1 MKNYKLTLLALVA
14 LITFS
19 CSKDE
24 TTSSNNDSDTGSE
37 TYTSNIQSNSAEEA
51 YIEVEDVEGGIIIE
65 GATLESG
72 SLTPNELTSFE
83 LDATEY
89 TGLQGEGFEMVLQ
102 VESDYAG
109 AYIQLLEEDGSM
121 SSNYF
126 DVPNPFS
133 YVYRSTPKSKVKPN
147 VLSHR
152 SAVKTNDTEDEI
164 TIDIDFEETV
174 TEGTFCY
181 VICVYDTNGN
191 ISAPIEVCVEVEA
204 WGGNSDVVGEWD
216 FIKTVEYADGVFDGQ
231 FIAGVTECFDISPY
245 NCYTSADSYE
255 EVTFSKQEC
264 ELINEGVLT
273 LNADGTMELY
283 DKYTDSYYDNVE
295 GSDNWCEYEYNT
307 YVEET
312 RYTGNWSYDEE
323 SNELFI
329 VAFEETI
336 ISHTKNGEDYV
347 SPWYEDFTSE
357 LMIEATV
364 ETLNGT
370 ELVLKDEYL
379 DGDYDFESDTFFN
392 VTYTNYIYFEK

>member
-1 MKNYKLTLLALVA
+1 
-14 LITFS
+14 
-19 CSKDE
+19 
-24 TTSSNNDSDTGSE
+24 
-37 TYTSNIQSNSAEEA
+37 
-51 YIEVEDVEGGIIIE
+51 
-65 GATLESG
+65 
-72 SLTPNELTSFE
+72 
-83 LDATEY
+83 
-89 TGLQGEGFEMVLQ
+89 
-102 VESDYAG
+102 
-109 AYIQLLEEDGSM
+109 
-121 SSNYF
+121 
-126 DVPNPFS
+126 
-133 YVYRSTPKSKVKPN
+133 
-147 VLSHR
+147 
-152 SAVKTNDTEDEI
+152 
-164 TIDIDFEETV
+164 
-174 TEGTFCY
+174 
-181 VICVYDTNGN
+181 
-191 ISAPIEVCVEVEA
+191 
-204 WGGNSDVVGEWD
+204 
-216 FIKTVEYADGVFDGQ
+216 
-231 FIAGVTECFDISPY
+231 
-245 NCYTSADSYE
+245 
-255 EVTFSKQEC
+255 
-264 ELINEGVLT
+264 
-273 LNADGTMELY
+273 MELY